1 MAQTPILTA
10 PRKKKFRQLPIRG
23 AKCTGSSYF
32 TISHFLLYLPI
43 SLHLTL
49 FSTDSHFYLSLCSV
63 FFLSFSLFLIAS
75 FCVCL
80 LFVSFFCLLYFMTFL
95 HLFFHFSILVHP
107 DHYTPHRLNQCR
119 GREAGDEK
127 DIKGPHRVSYCI
139 SRQEVCDDSLS

>member
-1 MAQTPILTA
+1 MVLNA
-10 PRKKKFRQLPIRG
+10 PALLISPFLIFFCIFLFPYISPSFLPIP
-23 AKCTGSSYF
+23 TF
-32 TISHFLLYLPI
+32 I
-43 SLHLTL
+43 SL
-49 FSTDSHFYLSLCSV
+49 FAVF

-107 DHYTPHRLNQCR
+107 DHYTPRRLNQCR

-127 DIKGPHRVSYCI
+127 DIKGPHRVSYCV